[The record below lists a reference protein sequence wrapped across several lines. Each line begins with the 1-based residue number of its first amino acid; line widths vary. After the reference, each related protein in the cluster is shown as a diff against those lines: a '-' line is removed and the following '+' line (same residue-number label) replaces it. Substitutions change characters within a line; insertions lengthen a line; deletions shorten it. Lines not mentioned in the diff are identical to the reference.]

1 MARVLRATF
10 RAEHVVTRIGGDEFA
25 VLLASADARCAKEAL
40 ERVCISASPITPLT
54 VNVP

>member
-25 VLLASADARCAKEAL
+25 VLLASADAKCAKEAL
-40 ERVCISASPITPLT
+40 ERVCISKSRITPLT